1 MMVAFASATAAA
13 HSSASKALQA
23 GGSTRVAIAIGV
35 TVGVL
40 GSLVFIS

>member
-1 MMVAFASATAAA
+1 MMVAFVSATAAA

-23 GGSTRVAIAIGV
+23 GGSNWIGITVGV

-40 GSLVFIS
+40 GSLVFMS